1 MDDDLVYVPDEG
13 NSFVELSRTPSGKLY
28 RKHIL
33 TKGPLYYPGVKGGKI
48 DVDDKFLD
56 TVVKNFND
64 HVVSHVQAPVVDG
77 NNSHT
82 EDPFRNIGE
91 VIKVEREGDKL
102 YSYIDVRD
110 EKAVPLVGKTLLGA
124 SAMFS
129 LDWKNNKTNMRVG
142 PALIHTAITNN
153 AHVNDLEDFE
163 EVRLSNGVSD
173 SNTRTRAVMLSAAP
187 NTHKDGSEM
196 DLDELIAV
204 LKDEHGI
211 DVPELQKAAGK
222 ADKFAKLSA
231 ELQEKLATGEDAVLK
246 LSNTDD
252 EASAED
258 IVAAVA
264 DLVQSRVEL
273 SSKVDGL
280 VKDAATAKAE
290 ARIEELV
297 AGGFIAP
304 AKRAENLELLL
315 SNAELFERMV
325 PEKPLVKL
333 SAEDGQEHKDDS
345 HDETVASEVARLS
358 ADAKANGLLIEA

>member
-1 MDDDLVYVPDEG
+1 MEDELVYVPDEG

-91 VIKVEREGDKL
+91 VIRVEREGDKL

-110 EKAVPLVGKTLLGA
+110 ENAAKLVGKTLLGA

-129 LDWKNNKTNMRVG
+129 LDWKNNKTNTRVG

-153 AHVNDLEDFE
+153 AHVNDLDDFE
-163 EVRLSNGVSD
+163 EVRLSANSSD
-173 SNTRTRAVMLSAAP
+173 SSTRKKAVVLSAAP
-187 NTHKDGSEM
+187 TILGESKME
-196 DLDELIAV
+196 LDELIAV

-211 DVPELQKAAGK
+211 DLPELQKAAGK

-231 ELQEKLATGEDAVLK
+231 DLQEKLATGEDAVLK
-246 LSNTDD
+246 LSNTDE

-315 SNAELFERMV
+315 SNAELFERLV

-333 SAEDGQEHKDDS
+333 SAEDGQEHKDET
-345 HDETVASEVARLS
+345 HDETVASEIARLS
-358 ADAKANGLLIEA
+358 ADAEANGLTIKA